1 MYQKQARYLYDDT
14 GINLPHNKQGWI
26 QGIQELWYSQRKQTV
41 ERLFET
47 AKENHGF
54 RYTQVFGKA
63 RMEMKAGLMFTC
75 LNLKKLEHH
84 SHLQQ
89 LSKTCRTD
97 RGI

>member
-47 AKENHGF
+47 AKENHSF
-54 RYTQVFGKA
+54 RVY
-63 RMEMKAGLMFTC
+63 AGVWESPDGNESGAYVYMPEFKETGASQSFTAA
-75 LNLKKLEHH
+75 
-84 SHLQQ
+84 
-89 LSKTCRTD
+89 
-97 RGI
+97 I